1 MTATVPGR
9 AGLATWARQD
19 RGRVGFGHLL
29 LAEWTKLRS
38 LRSTLWSLAAM
49 VALTLGITGLATAL
63 YMGQWDS
70 LPPADRQHLLADPI
84 GLILQPGAS
93 YGQIAVCVLGVMV
106 IAGEYATGM
115 IRTSLLAVPRRTPM
129 LAAKATV
136 FAALV
141 FVVAE
146 LIAFPSFFLGRANL
160 DRHVPV
166 SLGDPGVLRAVV
178 GLGLYLAGMG
188 LFALAIGALV
198 RHVAGAIACVLG
210 LVLVVSNLTGLLPGR
225 LGEYVN
231 AYLPSNAGQQLL
243 SSGQDPGQLLS
254 PWQGFGVL
262 CVWTALLLGA
272 AAWQLQRRDA

>member
-1 MTATVPGR
+1 MTATFPGP
-9 AGLATWARQD
+9 AGLATRARQD

-38 LRSTLWSLAAM
+38 LRSTIWSLAAM

-141 FVVAE
+141 
-146 LIAFPSFFLGRANL
+146 
-160 DRHVPV
+160 
-166 SLGDPGVLRAVV
+166 
-178 GLGLYLAGMG
+178 
-188 LFALAIGALV
+188 
-198 RHVAGAIACVLG
+198 
-210 LVLVVSNLTGLLPGR
+210 
-225 LGEYVN
+225 
-231 AYLPSNAGQQLL
+231 L
-243 SSGQDPGQLLS
+243 SSPS
-254 PWQGFGVL
+254 
-262 CVWTALLLGA
+262 
-272 AAWQLQRRDA
+272 